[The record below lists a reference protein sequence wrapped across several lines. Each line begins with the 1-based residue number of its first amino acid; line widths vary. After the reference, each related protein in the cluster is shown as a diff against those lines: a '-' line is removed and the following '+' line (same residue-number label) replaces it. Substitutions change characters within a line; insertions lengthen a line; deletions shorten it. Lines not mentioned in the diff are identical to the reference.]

1 MDAVNAVEK
10 QRISTHTPLAGRD
23 RCLSNLGTEIPI
35 STHTPLAGR
44 DTLRL
49 EKSAQRSRFLL
60 TRPSRGAT
68 WNRRKHR
75 LNSIISTHTP
85 LAGRD
90 LPVFGFVTAV
100 NNFYSHAPRG
110 ARHEQRGGRVLTGS
124 ISTHT
129 PLAGRDFCGVVDNRA
144 ASDFYSHA
152 PRGARPDCMLL
163 TVFPIKFLLTRP
175 SRGATQLIYRG
186 V

>member
-68 WNRRKHR
+68 SGAGYIFSLGK
-75 LNSIISTHTP
+75 ISTHTP

-90 LPVFGFVTAV
+90 LEQAKAQAEQY
-100 NNFYSHAPRG
+100 NFYSHAPRG
-110 ARHEQRGGRVLTGS
+110 AR
-124 ISTHT
+124 
-129 PLAGRDFCGVVDNRA
+129 
-144 ASDFYSHA
+144 
-152 PRGARPDCMLL
+152 
-163 TVFPIKFLLTRP
+163 P
-175 SRGATQLIYRG
+175 SRLWVRHRSQ
-186 V
+186 

>member
-60 TRPSRGAT
+60 TRPSRG
-68 WNRRKHR
+68 K
-75 LNSIISTHTP
+75 ISTHTP

-90 LPVFGFVTAV
+90 LEQAKAQAEQY
-100 NNFYSHAPRG
+100 NFYSHAPRG
-110 ARHEQRGGRVLTGS
+110 AR
-124 ISTHT
+124 
-129 PLAGRDFCGVVDNRA
+129 
-144 ASDFYSHA
+144 
-152 PRGARPDCMLL
+152 
-163 TVFPIKFLLTRP
+163 P
-175 SRGATQLIYRG
+175 SRLWVRHRSQ
-186 V
+186 